1 MIHYELPFTSIELEQ
16 RFGRVDRINTIMSG
30 NTKDMIF
37 LLNECQD
44 DENDME
50 INRMLYY
57 CTTKIDVACQFMPIR
72 NTILYYPEFIKRNR
86 KAIRESLESPKGIY
100 FVRSQREQN

>member
-1 MIHYELPFTSIELEQ
+1 
-16 RFGRVDRINTIMSG
+16 
-30 NTKDMIF
+30 MIF

-86 KAIRESLESPKGIY
+86 KAIRESLESLQKEYILSEANENKIKDFHRKIRKLENDIKKGSRLDIY
-100 FVRSQREQN
+100 RTIG